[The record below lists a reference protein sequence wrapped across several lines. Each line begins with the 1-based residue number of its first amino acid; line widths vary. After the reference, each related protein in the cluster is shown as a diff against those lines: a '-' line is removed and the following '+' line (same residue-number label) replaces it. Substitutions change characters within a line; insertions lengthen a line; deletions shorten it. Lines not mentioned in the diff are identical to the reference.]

1 MCIRDSGNVINAS
14 ELREELAIEFGSK
27 FERSSDTEV
36 ILEMFAN
43 APGKNW
49 FEISSYVMRRLKGAY
64 SLVIMNDD
72 ELIAVRDP
80 LGIRPLCL
88 GKLDD
93 GWVVASESSALDNL
107 GAQFIREIEN
117 GNQDASSR
125 NDRG

>member
-1 MCIRDSGNVINAS
+1 MIASGIRGEIAIGHNGNVINAS
-14 ELREELAIEFGSK
+14 ELREELSIEFGSK
-27 FERSSDTEV
+27 FERFSDTEV

-107 GAQFIREIEN
+107 GAQFIKR
-117 GNQDASSR
+117 
-125 NDRG
+125 DRKW

>member
-1 MCIRDSGNVINAS
+1 
-14 ELREELAIEFGSK
+14 
-27 FERSSDTEV
+27 
-36 ILEMFAN
+36 MFAN

-64 SLVIMNDD
+64 SLVIMNDN

-107 GAQFIREIEN
+107 GADFIRE
-117 GNQDASSR
+117 
-125 NDRG
+125 DRKW